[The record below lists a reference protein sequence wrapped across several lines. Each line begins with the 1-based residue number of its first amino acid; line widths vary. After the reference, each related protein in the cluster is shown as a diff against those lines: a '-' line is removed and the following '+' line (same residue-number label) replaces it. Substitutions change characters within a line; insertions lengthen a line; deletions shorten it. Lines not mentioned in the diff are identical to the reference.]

1 MNYTI
6 SFARDSLWS
15 LNGGFIINYFY
26 MNDTYV
32 LAMLVGF
39 AMIGGSI
46 FSTAFVFWA
55 WRHAPKWLCIT
66 AGIMNALC
74 LLSLWGYS
82 TM

>member
-1 MNYTI
+1 
-6 SFARDSLWS
+6 
-15 LNGGFIINYFY
+15 
-26 MNDTYV
+26 MNDTQV

-46 FSTAFVFWA
+46 FSTAFVFGA
-55 WRHAPKWLCIT
+55 WRNTHKVAMYNCRDYECTL
-66 AGIMNALC
+66 